1 LGFYSTRNGGKNIMI
16 AEEDIQEAVDR
27 SVEDTYSVWD
37 SVGVSICN
45 SVGDSVENSIAQE
58 LEERSL

>member
-1 LGFYSTRNGGKNIMI
+1 MI